1 MDFGTLPN
9 GRANAPDTS
18 NTLLLL
24 AGNLSPGLSSALMLQ
39 ASPQHIERLV
49 ASRIPN
55 SKDCRRSGL
64 APKTGLR
71 L

>member
-24 AGNLSPGLSSALMLQ
+24 AGNLSPGLSSAFMLQ
-39 ASPQHIERLV
+39 ASPWHIEKSV
-49 ASRIPN
+49 AGRIPN
-55 SKDCRRSGL
+55 SKDCPRSGL